1 MFYTTTFTIKKII
14 KAVHRPACCTSSAL
28 DNKYSINA
36 ATSSPCNLN
45 NCHLQCK
52 LNSIIHEKLITFD
65 VATSTGVQARVLLD
79 CGSTTNFISKRF
91 VLLNHIPT
99 VNTANSQVVKLADGS
114 VTSTCKLVN
123 SLHLYFNDRDLCESL
138 LVFPIDSFDII
149 LGMPWLKKHNPNIN
163 WLTDTVTFPM
173 SPLKSFIKENLNNN
187 NNNNNNSNNKSKQS
201 APTPSFSAK
210 SPPQV
215 ILPSSIPFSSV
226 SSSSSKK
233 SKAKSNPLSSV
244 SSTASSTIPPVNSPI
259 EFCHISAHEVRKS
272 MKKGEQFFLLFVRK
286 KKQGNSSDIELT
298 NLNSH
303 SSTTATTTSNTNTDT
318 SPDQLSAN
326 ILHDYCDVFPEDL
339 PKGLPP
345 KRFIEHKIKLEPGST
360 PTFRNHH
367 RLSPQDMDELKI
379 HLKDLLDHG
388 FIRESHSPYGAP
400 ILFAKKAGDTKR
412 RLCIDYR
419 DLNRITIKDRYPLPR
434 VDELIDRLFGA
445 KYFTKLD
452 LRSGY
457 HQVRVAEEDI
467 QKTAFNTR
475 YGQFEYLVVPFG
487 LTSAPSTFMALMNHI
502 LHPYLD
508 KFAIAY
514 LDDVLIYSKTL
525 EEHELH
531 VRTILDEFRKHKLY
545 AKESKCEFF
554 KSEVK
559 FLGFIVGAD
568 GVKVDPAKI
577 EAVKVWPV
585 PKSITDVRS
594 FLGFVGFYRKF
605 IKNHSAVVA
614 PISDLTKTLTQGSKF
629 IWTPAAQ
636 IAFEQM
642 IDALCSAPVLVLPDP
657 TKPYVVTTDASGY
670 ALGACLMQD
679 HGNGLQP
686 IVYMS
691 KKMLPAETRYPI
703 HHKEMLAIVCALKEW
718 RHYLHGA
725 QFKIRI
731 LTDHKSLVHFNS
743 QPKLSERQARW
754 NEFISEF
761 GNDIIIEY
769 QEGKKNVV
777 ADALSRRAD
786 YIDDTSTT
794 TTTTTTSTTA
804 NVSIDDIKLNDDSI
818 DNNLNTISV
827 SINTTLTQQ
836 IQDGYQL
843 DSLCK
848 QILVGNVSKLK
859 KNVKARTAVQR
870 FSVSN
875 GLIYYDIKRIY
886 IPDVVSLKT
895 LIISEHHDNKLA
907 GHIGYQK
914 TYDNITRNYYW
925 PNMYIDIK
933 LYVRSCLIC
942 QRTKSENRKPA
953 GLLHPLPI
961 PIRRWQCVTM
971 DFIVQLPKTKNGYD
985 AIMVVVDKLSKRAY
999 FIPTTTTATAP
1010 DTALLYFKHVS
1021 KNGHGIPE
1029 IIVSDRDS
1037 KFTSL
1042 FWKSLWSLLDTKLA
1056 MSTAFHPETDGQ
1068 TERMNRTLEQMLR
1081 AYSNKQQDNW
1091 DELLPYCEMAYN
1103 NSKNVSTGYS
1113 PFFLNY
1119 GQDMSL
1125 PANLLINND
1134 YSESAAIEPIVS
1146 TDGNAAVETILTDLR
1161 DTLITVQSN
1170 LTKAQAYQK
1179 KYADQHRRHDT
1190 FKLNER
1196 VLLDT
1201 SDITFTTGTK
1211 KLLDKYIGPYKIIEV
1226 ISDVAY
1232 KLDLPIKFRLHPVFH
1247 ISKLKR
1253 VIETDKFPDRKQLNR
1268 PTPVMKLDG
1277 KDAWYVERIIG
1288 KRIRAKKVQYLVKW
1302 EDYPE
1307 WESTWEPIQNVK
1319 HAQDAIDEY
1328 EQTEQ
1333 QH

>member
-187 NNNNNNSNNKSKQS
+187 NNNNSNSNNKSKQS

-233 SKAKSNPLSSV
+233 SKTKSNPLSSV
-244 SSTASSTIPPVNSPI
+244 SSTVSSTIPPVNSPI

-339 PKGLPP
+339 PKDLPP

-971 DFIVQLPKTKNGYD
+971 DFIVQLPETKNGYD

-1161 DTLITVQSN
+1161 DTLIAVQSN

>member
-1 MFYTTTFTIKKII
+1 
-14 KAVHRPACCTSSAL
+14 
-28 DNKYSINA
+28 
-36 ATSSPCNLN
+36 
-45 NCHLQCK
+45 
-52 LNSIIHEKLITFD
+52 
-65 VATSTGVQARVLLD
+65 
-79 CGSTTNFISKRF
+79 
-91 VLLNHIPT
+91 
-99 VNTANSQVVKLADGS
+99 
-114 VTSTCKLVN
+114 
-123 SLHLYFNDRDLCESL
+123 
-138 LVFPIDSFDII
+138 
-149 LGMPWLKKHNPNIN
+149 MPWLKKHNPIID
-163 WLTDTVTFPM
+163 WSTDTVTFPL
-173 SPLKSFIKENLNNN
+173 SPLKKIIKENILYNN
-187 NNNNNNSNNKSKQS
+187 NNKSKKQ
-201 APTPSFSAK
+201 PPIPSFSIK

-215 ILPSSIPFSSV
+215 IPASSLPVPPAKSPAVPLPSV
-226 SSSSSKK
+226 SPS
-233 SKAKSNPLSSV
+233 AVPLSSAC
-244 SSTASSTIPPVNSPI
+244 SPVPI
-259 EFCHISAHEVRKS
+259 EFCHISAREVRKS
-272 MKKGEQFFLLFVRK
+272 ITKGEQFFLLFVRK
-286 KKQGNSSDIELT
+286 KKYRNGDGIELT
-298 NLNSH
+298 NLNNVNESIDP
-303 SSTTATTTSNTNTDT
+303 SVELENK
-318 SPDQLSAN
+318 LSAD

-345 KRFIEHKIKLEPGST
+345 RRFIEHNIKLQPGST

-367 RLSPQDMDELKI
+367 RLSPQDMDELKV

-400 ILFAKKAGDTKR
+400 ILFAKKAGEVKR

-452 LRSGY
+452 LRAGY

-525 EEHELH
+525 DEHVIH

-554 KSEVK
+554 KHEVK

-568 GVKVDPAKI
+568 GIKVDPAKV

-585 PKSITDVRS
+585 PKSVTDVRS

-614 PISDLTKTLTQGSKF
+614 PISDLTKTSTQGKTF
-629 IWTPAAQ
+629 VWTPEAQ
-636 IAFEQM
+636 IAFEKM

-731 LTDHKSLVHFNS
+731 LTDHKSLVHFHN

-761 GNDIIIEY
+761 GNDIMIEY

-786 YIDDTSTT
+786 YNDDATGTTVAIDNADG
-794 TTTTTTSTTA
+794 
-804 NVSIDDIKLNDDSI
+804 KLNDDSI
-818 DNNLNTISV
+818 DVNLNTVAV
-827 SINTTLTQQ
+827 SINTSLTQQ
-836 IQDGYQL
+836 IQDGYQS
-843 DSLCK
+843 DDLCK
-848 QILVGNVSKLK
+848 QILNGNVSKLK
-859 KNVKARTAVQR
+859 KNVKARTGVQR

-875 GLIYYDIKRIY
+875 GFIYYDVNRVY
-886 IPDVVSLKT
+886 IPDIVSLKT

-907 GHIGYQK
+907 GHVGYQK
-914 TYDNITRNYYW
+914 TYDNIIRKYYW

-933 LYVRSCLIC
+933 LYVRSCLVC

-953 GLLHPLPI
+953 GLLKPLPI
-961 PIRRWQCVTM
+961 PTRRWQCVTM
-971 DFIVQLPKTKNGYD
+971 DFIVQLPKTKSGYD
-985 AIMVVVDKLSKRAY
+985 AIMVVVDKLTKRAY

-1010 DTALLYFKHVS
+1010 DTALLYFKNVS

-1081 AYSNKQQDNW
+1081 AYANKQQDNW

-1125 PANLLINND
+1125 PANLLATN
-1134 YSESAAIEPIVS
+1134 STEPI
-1146 TDGNAAVETILTDLR
+1146 TTEDGNAAVEDIITDLH
-1161 DTLITVQSN
+1161 DTLVTVQSN
-1170 LTKAQAYQK
+1170 LTKAQEYQK
-1179 KYADQHRRHDT
+1179 KYADKSRRHEEYKVGD
-1190 FKLNER
+1190 R

-1226 ISDVAY
+1226 VSDVAL

-1268 PTPVMKLDG
+1268 PAPVMKLDG

-1288 KRIRAKKVQYLVKW
+1288 KRIRAKKIQYLVKW

-1319 HAQDAIDEY
+1319 HAQEAIDEY
-1328 EQTEQ
+1328 EEQ
-1333 QH
+1333 LHNNNN

>member
-1 MFYTTTFTIKKII
+1 
-14 KAVHRPACCTSSAL
+14 
-28 DNKYSINA
+28 
-36 ATSSPCNLN
+36 
-45 NCHLQCK
+45 
-52 LNSIIHEKLITFD
+52 
-65 VATSTGVQARVLLD
+65 
-79 CGSTTNFISKRF
+79 
-91 VLLNHIPT
+91 
-99 VNTANSQVVKLADGS
+99 
-114 VTSTCKLVN
+114 
-123 SLHLYFNDRDLCESL
+123 
-138 LVFPIDSFDII
+138 
-149 LGMPWLKKHNPNIN
+149 
-163 WLTDTVTFPM
+163 
-173 SPLKSFIKENLNNN
+173 
-187 NNNNNNSNNKSKQS
+187 
-201 APTPSFSAK
+201 
-210 SPPQV
+210 
-215 ILPSSIPFSSV
+215 
-226 SSSSSKK
+226 
-233 SKAKSNPLSSV
+233 
-244 SSTASSTIPPVNSPI
+244 
-259 EFCHISAHEVRKS
+259 
-272 MKKGEQFFLLFVRK
+272 
-286 KKQGNSSDIELT
+286 
-298 NLNSH
+298 
-303 SSTTATTTSNTNTDT
+303 
-318 SPDQLSAN
+318 
-326 ILHDYCDVFPEDL
+326 
-339 PKGLPP
+339 
-345 KRFIEHKIKLEPGST
+345 
-360 PTFRNHH
+360 
-367 RLSPQDMDELKI
+367 MDELKV

-400 ILFAKKAGDTKR
+400 ILFAKKAGEVKR

-452 LRSGY
+452 LRAGY

-525 EEHELH
+525 EEHEQH

-554 KSEVK
+554 KHEVK

-568 GVKVDPAKI
+568 GVKVDPAKV
-577 EAVKVWPV
+577 EAVKSWPV

-636 IAFEQM
+636 IAFETM
-642 IDALCSAPVLVLPDP
+642 IDLLCSAPVLVLPDP

-761 GNDIIIEY
+761 GNDIMIEY

-777 ADALSRRAD
+777 ADALSRRSD
-786 YIDDTSTT
+786 YNDDDNTNNTNT
-794 TTTTTTSTTA
+794 
-804 NVSIDDIKLNDDSI
+804 NVNESKLNDDSI
-818 DNNLNTISV
+818 DVNLNTVSV
-827 SINTTLTQQ
+827 SIKTTLTQQ

-843 DSLCK
+843 DEMCK
-848 QILVGNVSKLK
+848 QILSGDILVSKR
-859 KNVKARTAVQR
+859 KAKGRNGIGFASMKR
-870 FSVSN
+870 FSVVN
-875 GLIYYDIKRIY
+875 DLIYYDTKRVY
-886 IPDVVSLKT
+886 VPDILSLKT

-907 GHIGYQK
+907 GHVGYQK

-925 PNMYIDIK
+925 PNMYVDIK

-953 GLLHPLPI
+953 GLLKPLPI
-961 PIRRWQCVTM
+961 PNRRWQCVTM

-985 AIMVVVDKLSKRAY
+985 AIMVVVDKLTKRAY

-1010 DTALLYFKHVS
+1010 DTALLYFKNVT

-1068 TERMNRTLEQMLR
+1068 TERTNRTLEQMLR
-1081 AYSNKQQDNW
+1081 AYTNKQQDNW

-1103 NSKNVSTGYS
+1103 NSKIVSTGYS
-1113 PFFLNY
+1113 PFYLNY
-1119 GQDMSL
+1119 GQEMSL
-1125 PANLLINND
+1125 PANLLNNSD
-1134 YSESAAIEPIVS
+1134 LNDEPI
-1146 TDGNAAVETILTDLR
+1146 TTEDGNAAVEDIFADLR
-1161 DTLITVQSN
+1161 DTLINVQSN
-1170 LTKAQAYQK
+1170 LTKAQEYQK
-1179 KYADQHRRHDT
+1179 KYADKSRRHEIY
-1190 FKLNER
+1190 KLNDR

-1201 SDITFTTGTK
+1201 SDITFTIGTK

-1247 ISKLKR
+1247 VSKLKR
-1253 VIETDKFPDRKQLNR
+1253 VVETDKFPDRKQLNR
-1268 PTPVMKLDG
+1268 PAPVMKLDG
-1277 KDAWYVERIIG
+1277 KDAWYVEKIIG
-1288 KRIRAKKVQYLVKW
+1288 KRIRAKKIQYLVKW

-1319 HAQDAIDEY
+1319 HAQDAIEEY
-1328 EQTEQ
+1328 EQSIKQ
-1333 QH
+1333 